1 MTVTFGPFSVDSQTR
16 QLAEGSQ
23 VLHLSPKAFDLLLL
37 LLERRPAVVQ
47 KGEIASRIWPG
58 VTVSETSMGGL
69 VKEIR
74 RALRDDPARPAFI
87 RTAHSVGYA
96 FVGTVSSVGSVGG
109 DTAPRGQPDEGT
121 YRAWLAWHDRTF
133 SLAPGENIIGRDPR
147 CTVWVDASG
156 VSRRHARIVVA
167 ATEATIED
175 LGSRNGTAIRR
186 TPVTTP
192 HRLENGDPIR
202 MGATTLTFRQWSEER
217 AARTE
222 ALARRGRR
230 RAAAPS
236 AGEP

>member
-1 MTVTFGPFSVDSQTR
+1 MRATFGPFIVDSQTR
-16 QLAEGSQ
+16 ELAEGSQ

-96 FVGTVSSVGSVGG
+96 FVGSVGG
-109 DTAPRGQPDEGT
+109 DTPPRGQPDDGT
-121 YRAWLAWHDRTF
+121 YRAWLAWNDRTF

-147 CTVWVDASG
+147 CSVWVDASG

-167 ATEATIED
+167 ATGSTIED
-175 LGSRNGTAIRR
+175 LGSRNGTAVGR

-192 HRLENGDPIR
+192 RRLENGDPIR
-202 MGATTLTFRQWSEER
+202 IGATTLTFRQWSEER

-222 ALARRGRR
+222 LLPRRRRR
-230 RAAAPS
+230 RAEPS
-236 AGEP
+236 AGEL

>member
-1 MTVTFGPFSVDSQTR
+1 MRATFGPFIVDSQTR
-16 QLAEGSQ
+16 ELAEGSQ

-37 LLERRPAVVQ
+37 LLERRPAVVE

-96 FVGTVSSVGSVGG
+96 FVGSVGS
-109 DTAPRGQPDEGT
+109 DTPPRGQPDEGT
-121 YRAWLAWHDRTF
+121 YRAWLAWNDRTF

-167 ATEATIED
+167 ANESTIED

-186 TPVTTP
+186 MPVTTP
-192 HRLENGDPIR
+192 RRLENGDPIR
-202 MGATTLTFRQWSEER
+202 MGATTLRFRQWSEER

-222 ALARRGRR
+222 PLPRRGRR
-230 RAAAPS
+230 RAEPS
-236 AGEP
+236 PGEP

>member
-1 MTVTFGPFSVDSQTR
+1 MRATFGPFIVDSQTR

-96 FVGTVSSVGSVGG
+96 FVGSVGS
-109 DTAPRGQPDEGT
+109 DTPPRGQPEEGT
-121 YRAWLAWHDRTF
+121 YRAWLAWNDRTF
-133 SLAPGENIIGRDPR
+133 SLARGENIIGRDPR

-167 ATEATIED
+167 ASESTIED

-192 HRLENGDPIR
+192 RRLENGDPIR

-222 ALARRGRR
+222 PLPRRGRR
-230 RAAAPS
+230 RAEPA

>member
-1 MTVTFGPFSVDSQTR
+1 MRATFGSFIVDSQTR
-16 QLAEGSQ
+16 ELAEGPH

-96 FVGTVSSVGSVGG
+96 FVGSVGG
-109 DTAPRGQPDEGT
+109 DTPPRGQPDDGT
-121 YRAWLAWHDRTF
+121 YRAWLAWNDRTF

-167 ATEATIED
+167 ATESTIED

-192 HRLENGDPIR
+192 RRLENGDPIR
-202 MGATTLTFRQWSEER
+202 MGA
-217 AARTE
+217 ARTE
-222 ALARRGRR
+222 PLPRRGRR
-230 RAAAPS
+230 RAEPA